1 MLYQTRET
9 ARSLLGDQYPARMQ
23 ELGAVLSKVAAG
35 RKTSTFV
42 AAQDVVRAA
51 DLSGF
56 EAIQLLAAAV
66 ELSEQRS
73 N

>member
-1 MLYQTRET
+1 MLYQTRDT
-9 ARSLLGDQYPARMQ
+9 ARQLLGEHYPARMK
-23 ELGAVLSKVAAG
+23 ELGAVLTRVAAG
-35 RKTSTFV
+35 RKTSPFN

-66 ELSEQRS
+66 ELTEQFD
-73 N
+73 